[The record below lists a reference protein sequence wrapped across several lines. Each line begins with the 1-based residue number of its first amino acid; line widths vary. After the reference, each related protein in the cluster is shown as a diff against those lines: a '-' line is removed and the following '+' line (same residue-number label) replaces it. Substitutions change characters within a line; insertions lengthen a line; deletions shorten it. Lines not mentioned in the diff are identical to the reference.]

1 MLPDPTH
8 KLHASKLMCDFILL
22 LLCSR
27 QALVFRIER
36 RYGDNF
42 MGGSNSDKIPEDWES
57 PDFYN
62 PVPDFITYI
71 R

>member
-8 KLHASKLMCDFILL
+8 PPKAAKIICDFILL

-27 QALVFRIER
+27 QELIFRIER

-42 MGGSNSDKIPEDWES
+42 SGGSNSDKIPDDWES

-62 PVPDFITYI
+62 PVPDFITYV